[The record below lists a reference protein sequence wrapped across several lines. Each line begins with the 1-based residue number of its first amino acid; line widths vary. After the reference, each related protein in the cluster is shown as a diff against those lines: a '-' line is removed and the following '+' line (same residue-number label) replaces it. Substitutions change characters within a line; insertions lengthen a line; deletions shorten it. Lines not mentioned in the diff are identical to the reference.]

1 MDVKHGEHDHAG
13 QDHAAPADHDEHH
26 DHDHGHAAGHS
37 HGHSQGH
44 GHSHGSGHHHGPV
57 SHDRA
62 FAIGVALNSVFV
74 VVEMFYGFAANSVAL
89 IADATH
95 NLGDV
100 LGLLLAWG
108 AAVLTRMPPSA
119 RRTYGWGRTTILASL
134 ANAAILLV
142 SIGAIGLE
150 AVQRFLHPEP
160 VGGWTV
166 MLVAGVGIAIN
177 GATALLFMRGRAG
190 DLNLRA
196 TYAHMVAD
204 AAVSFG
210 VVVSAGLIMLTGW
223 LWLDPFTSLAIVA
236 VIAVGTWGLLRE
248 AVSLVLDHV
257 PAGIEES
264 AVQSYLASLPGVS
277 EVHDL
282 HIWGLSTTEAALTV
296 HLVHAALDD
305 TDLPATRPHEVAAE
319 LRKRFGIG
327 HATVQMEWGTEAEW
341 CRLRPQEV
349 V

>member
-1 MDVKHGEHDHAG
+1 MAENRGAHDHAG
-13 QDHAAPADHDEHH
+13 HDHPAPTDH
-26 DHDHGHAAGHS
+26 DHDPDHGHGHAHD
-37 HGHSQGH
+37 HRHDH
-44 GHSHGSGHHHGPV
+44 GHSHGFGHHHGPV

-62 FAIGVALNSVFV
+62 FAIGVALNSLVV
-74 VVEMFYGFAANSVAL
+74 VVEMFYGFTANSVAL

-119 RRTYGWGRTTILASL
+119 RRTYGWGRTSILASL
-134 ANAAILLV
+134 ANAAILFI

-150 AVQRFLHPEP
+150 AFYRLVSPEP
-160 VGGWTV
+160 VGEWTV
-166 MLVAGVGIAIN
+166 MLVAGIGILIN
-177 GATALLFMRGRAG
+177 GATALLFMRGREG

-196 TYAHMVAD
+196 TYLHMVAD
-204 AAVSFG
+204 TAVSAG

-223 LWLDPFTSLAIVA
+223 LWLDPLTSLAIVA

-257 PAGIEES
+257 PAGIEEG
-264 AVQSYLASLPGVS
+264 AVQSYLASLPGIS

-282 HIWGLSTTEAALTV
+282 HIWGLSTTESALTV
-296 HLVHAALDD
+296 HLVHAGQED
-305 TDLPATRPHEVAAE
+305 TNLPATRPHEVAAE

-341 CRLRPQEV
+341 CRLRPQDV

>member
-1 MDVKHGEHDHAG
+1 MDVKHGAQDHAG
-13 QDHAAPADHDEHH
+13 HDHAAPPDHDHDHHH
-26 DHDHGHAAGHS
+26 DHDHAHPGGHDHGHA
-37 HGHSQGH
+37 HGF
-44 GHSHGSGHHHGPV
+44 GHHHGPV

-62 FAIGVALNSVFV
+62 FAIGVALNSLFV
-74 VVEMFYGFAANSVAL
+74 IVEMFYGFTANSVAL

-119 RRTYGWGRTTILASL
+119 RRTYGWGRTSILASL
-134 ANAAILLV
+134 ANAAILLI

-150 AVQRFLHPEP
+150 ALQRFLHPEP
-160 VGGWTV
+160 VGEWTV
-166 MLVAGVGIAIN
+166 MLVAAVGILIN

-196 TYAHMVAD
+196 TYLHMVAD

-210 VVVSAGLIMLTGW
+210 VVVAAGLILLTGW
-223 LWLDPFTSLAIVA
+223 LWLDPLTSLAIVT

-248 AVSLVLDHV
+248 AVSLVLDQV
-257 PAGIEES
+257 PPGIEAS

-282 HIWGLSTTEAALTV
+282 HIWGLSTTESALTV
-296 HLVHAALDD
+296 HLVHAGPAD
-305 TDLPATRPHEVAAE
+305 TNLPATRPHEVAAE

-341 CRLRPQEV
+341 CRLRPQDV

>member
-1 MDVKHGEHDHAG
+1 M
-13 QDHAAPADHDEHH
+13 
-26 DHDHGHAAGHS
+26 
-37 HGHSQGH
+37 
-44 GHSHGSGHHHGPV
+44 

-62 FAIGVALNSVFV
+62 FAIGVALNSLFV
-74 VVEMFYGFAANSVAL
+74 VVEMFYGFTANSVAL

-119 RRTYGWGRTTILASL
+119 RRTYGWGRTSILASL
-134 ANAAILLV
+134 ANAAILFI

-150 AVQRFLHPEP
+150 AFYRLVSPEP
-160 VGGWTV
+160 VGEWTV
-166 MLVAGVGIAIN
+166 MLVAGIGILIN
-177 GATALLFMRGRAG
+177 GATALLFMRGREG

-196 TYAHMVAD
+196 TYLHMVAD
-204 AAVSFG
+204 TAVSAG

-223 LWLDPFTSLAIVA
+223 LWLDPLTSLAIVA

-257 PAGIEES
+257 PAGIEEG
-264 AVQSYLASLPGVS
+264 AVQSYLASLPGIS

-282 HIWGLSTTEAALTV
+282 HIWGLSTTESALTV
-296 HLVHAALDD
+296 HLVHAGQDD
-305 TDLPATRPHEVAAE
+305 TNLPATRPHEVAAE

-341 CRLRPQEV
+341 CRLRPQDV